1 MKTQIA
7 SATKTINTPTEVI
20 YKIIA
25 DYRTLHPMILP
36 KEYFLSL
43 DVEEGG
49 FGEGTI
55 INFKMRLLGQ
65 TQSFRSLITEPEPG
79 RRLVETDIRSE
90 TPTSFLVLPAGND
103 HRSRVTI
110 STEFVG
116 RNIVESLIAKK
127 LLQRVYREELD
138 NIERLAEDHVNL
150 KQISTTNK
158 APSPSS

>member
-7 SATKTINTPTEVI
+7 SATKTINAPTEEI

-36 KEYFLSL
+36 KGYFLSL

-55 INFKMRLLGQ
+55 INFKMRILGQ

-90 TPTSFLVLPAGND
+90 TPTSFLVFPAGND
-103 HRSRVTI
+103 RRSRVII
-110 STEFVG
+110 STELEG

-127 LLQRVYREELD
+127 LLQKVYREELD
-138 NIERLAEDHVNL
+138 NIARLAEDHANMMPT
-150 KQISTTNK
+150 STTDK